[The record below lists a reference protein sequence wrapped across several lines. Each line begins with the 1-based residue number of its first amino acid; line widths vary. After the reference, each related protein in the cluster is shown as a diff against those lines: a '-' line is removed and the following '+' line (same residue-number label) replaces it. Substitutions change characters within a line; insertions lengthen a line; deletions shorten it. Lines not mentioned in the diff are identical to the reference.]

1 MMGVRVAAALLGGV
15 FGFAISWGELSD
27 PDRIRDML
35 LLSDPYVYLMMGT
48 AVAVGVAG
56 TRLLRGFRARALIT
70 GTLIRWDAERP
81 ERRHVAGAV
90 LFGLG
95 WSISDACPG
104 PIAAQ
109 IAQGFAWALFTAA
122 GVGVGILA
130 YLVREERREGRSL
143 AEAA

>member
-1 MMGVRVAAALLGGV
+1 MAVRVAAALLGGV
-15 FGFAISWGELSD
+15 FGFAISWGEFSN

-35 LLSDPYVYLMMGT
+35 LLNDAYMYLMMAT
-48 AVAVGVAG
+48 AVAVGVIG
-56 TRLLRGFRARALIT
+56 TRLLRRFRARALIT

-81 ERRHVAGAV
+81 ERRHLAGAA

-109 IAQGFAWALFTAA
+109 IAQGFEWALLTAA
-122 GVGVGILA
+122 GVGIGILV
-130 YLVREERREGRSL
+130 YLVRQEHHAERTVP
-143 AEAA
+143 EAA